1 MQEPVFY
8 YDFSSPYAYI
18 SAHRVEEVLGVR
30 PRWQPILF
38 GALLMAIG
46 REPWSWHKGPARDA
60 QMEECVERAAAIGL
74 PLSWPRD
81 WPMGTY
87 SLLAPRA
94 ALVAEEFGRVREFS
108 LAAYRQGLGL
118 GRDLTDLEVV
128 LEAAD
133 EAGLDREALAG
144 RVQDQEIKDRL
155 REVTE
160 EAVAAGVK
168 GVPTI
173 KVGEEIFWGDDR
185 LERAAELLAQAE
197 GESQGLRPEAAA
209 GC

>member
-1 MQEPVFY
+1 MNEPVFY

-30 PRWQPILF
+30 ARWQPILF

-74 PLSWPRD
+74 PLHWPRD

-94 ALVAEEFGRVREFS
+94 ALVADEFGRLREFS

-118 GRDLTDLEVV
+118 GRDLTDLGVV
-128 LEAAD
+128 LEAAE
-133 EAGLDREALAG
+133 EAGLDRDALAE
-144 RVQDQEIKDRL
+144 RVGSQEIKDRL
-155 REVTE
+155 RVVTE
-160 EAVAAGVK
+160 EAVALGVK

-173 KVGEEIFWGDDR
+173 KVGDELFWGDDR
-185 LERAAELLAQAE
+185 LEQAAELLAQAE
-197 GESQGLRPEAAA
+197 GESQGLRREAAA